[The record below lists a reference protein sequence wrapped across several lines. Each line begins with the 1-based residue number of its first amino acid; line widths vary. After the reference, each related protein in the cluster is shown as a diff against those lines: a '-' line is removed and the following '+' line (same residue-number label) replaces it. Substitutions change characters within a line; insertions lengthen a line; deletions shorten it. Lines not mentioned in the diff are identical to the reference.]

1 MKLFYNY
8 SKSILLTLFLS
19 LSFSQ
24 DVTFTLGEVAN
35 GNIEV
40 FMNNSSDVAGFQFDV
55 EGLELTGAAG
65 GSAAANGF
73 TTSSSSSTVLGF
85 SFSGS
90 VIPAGSGLLTVLSYD
105 GTPSDDVCLT
115 GAVVSGGANV
125 SLDVSYGAGAE
136 CVQTSTISIAL
147 SLIHI

>member
-19 LSFSQ
+19 LSLSQ
-24 DVTFTLGEVAN
+24 DVTFTLGEAVN
-35 GNIEV
+35 GSVEV

-55 EGLELTGAAG
+55 EGLELTGASG

-90 VIPAGSGLLTVLSYD
+90 VIPPGSGLLTVLSYN
-105 GTPSDDVCLT
+105 GTASDDVCLT
-115 GAVVSGGANV
+115 GAVVSG
-125 SLDVSYGAGAE
+125 
-136 CVQTSTISIAL
+136 L